1 MKMKEGENM
10 NYWDIIFI
18 GIYLPLTVIIYN
30 FIKQKNRWKVLLIS
44 SYIFFWSIS
53 GKLLIYLLMT
63 TLLMHYFGLWI
74 TEIRNEMDDTLG
86 GYKITGKD
94 TDSNFEFSN
103 IVFPSEYDEK
113 PVVDEILG
121 NIVTRLEK
129 NGVKDLFNL
138 NFDL

>member
-74 TEIRNEMDDTLG
+74 TEIRNEMDDTLSEKEKK
-86 GYKITGKD
+86 YNNDIIRENNLYDKKVKRLNKIIEELKD
-94 TDSNFEFSN
+94 RIQNLYIDLSSN
-103 IVFPSEYDEK
+103 K
-113 PVVDEILG
+113 
-121 NIVTRLEK
+121 K
-129 NGVKDLFNL
+129 N
-138 NFDL
+138 